1 MRALLIATLTTS
13 AVLALAMPAKAGGP
27 NQLVAN
33 ASASVSGGCACGQ
46 QDDKTSPSATVLSSY
61 AQDLGGGAYGH
72 ASVTTEYGEQHV
84 YADAFFPTGDPSPDV
99 QSQGYSEY
107 DENFAAGSVL
117 PGLHK
122 LIFKITGS
130 MSIPPAFGPGPNAY
144 LNWDLED
151 ITHPGTLTFGTWVAG
166 TNPSPIIAQYF
177 LPSADALWLRVDFVA
192 SAYAGVLNPST
203 KVFADY
209 SHTAHTYITSTAG
222 DPDVIG
228 TSGHDYAQPIGP
240 AVPEPASWAM
250 LILGFGI
257 VGTGMRRP
265 RPVVV

>member
-1 MRALLIATLTTS
+1 MRALLFATLTSS
-13 AVLALAMPAKAGGP
+13 AVLAMAMPAKAGGP

-33 ASASVSGGCACGQ
+33 ASASVSGGCACGHS
-46 QDDKTSPSATVLSSY
+46 DLKTSLTLMKLSSK
-61 AQDLGGGAYGH
+61 ATDLGGGAYGH
-72 ASVTTEYGEQHV
+72 ASVTTQYGTQHV

-107 DENFAAGSVL
+107 DENLAAGSVL

-130 MSIPPAFGPGPNAY
+130 MSIPPEFGPGPSAY

-151 ITHPGTLTFGTWVAG
+151 ITRGTLTSGTWVAG
-166 TNPSPIIAQYF
+166 TNPSPVIAQFF

-209 SHTAHTYITSTAG
+209 SHTVHTYITSAAG

-228 TSGHDYAQPIGP
+228 TSGHDYAEPTSA

-250 LILGFGI
+250 LILGFGL
-257 VGTGMRRP
+257 VGTRMRRR
-265 RPVVV
+265 RPVMA